1 MANPAGAAVFLSFD
15 AANFINGHMLR
26 VDGGMTVSV

>member
-1 MANPAGAAVFLSFD
+1 MFLSFD
-15 AANFINGHMLR
+15 AANFINGHMFR